1 MAVTLATTMPQPNAP
16 FFDVQGNVSPVWL
29 NWFLVIQN
37 RTGGIP
43 GGPSTTTLAEQIG
56 ALFVETAFADEVAP
70 EPAVLL
76 SMDAVFSDPQQPP
89 PSPVL
94 LPFALIDDNAPKPT
108 VNPFIAAFFVGDV
121 S

>member
-1 MAVTLATTMPQPNAP
+1 MAVTLATTLPQPNAP

-43 GGPSTTTLAEQIG
+43 GGSVTTLADQVG
-56 ALFVETAFADEVAP
+56 ALFVEVGMVEDTIP
-70 EPAVLL
+70 KPAVLL
-76 SMDAVFSDPQQPP
+76 SMDAVLSDPQPPP

-94 LPFALIDDNAPKPT
+94 LPFSLIDDNGQNTP
-108 VNPFIAAFFVGDV
+108 VNPFIAALLVG
-121 S
+121 